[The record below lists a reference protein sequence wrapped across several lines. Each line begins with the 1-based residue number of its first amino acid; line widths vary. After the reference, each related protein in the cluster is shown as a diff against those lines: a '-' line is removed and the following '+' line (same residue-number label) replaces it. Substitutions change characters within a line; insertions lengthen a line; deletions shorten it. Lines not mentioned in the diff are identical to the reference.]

1 MVDGQL
7 NRPTAAGKGGFNRG
21 FPALPSNDLIGGVSL
36 RSHFAVD
43 VDIEVVATAAS
54 VLTDQT
60 FLICLLD
67 STLQHCRSVIELAPN
82 VDISGGSV
90 YYSTDDKTAL
100 NEFMWILL
108 HDFSAFVYSRLA
120 FICVNDE
127 IARFG
132 VLLPALE
139 VHERLPMVSAN
150 VATR

>member
-1 MVDGQL
+1 
-7 NRPTAAGKGGFNRG
+7 
-21 FPALPSNDLIGGVSL
+21 
-36 RSHFAVD
+36 VD

-67 STLQHCRSVIELAPN
+67 STLQHCRSVIEFAPN
-82 VDISGGSV
+82 VDISGGGV

-100 NEFMWILL
+100 DEFMWIFCMISWPL
-108 HDFSAFVYSRLA
+108 HIPGSSSS
-120 FICVNDE
+120 VNDE

-150 VATR
+150 VATCRSYSQT